1 MKLSKEQTKGI
12 LISAAALLLIFG
24 GVAYNRKRKK
34 SILNELESK
43 ATKTGEQ
50 TETKTD
56 APVNLSIAD
65 AEANKKSFSYAEGQ
79 KISEEQKAKEL
90 YKRIIGLAYYI
101 KTATDANAIRLRKQA
116 LAVQKKT
123 NSSIEDAIM
132 SVVIKMNK
140 DKECLKDAVKLI
152 GGDLKAHV
160 DYFEKNQE
168 FKIK

>member
-1 MKLSKEQTKGI
+1 MKVSKEQKKGI

-24 GVAYNRKRKK
+24 GVMYNRNRKK
-34 SILNELESK
+34 TILKNLESK
-43 ATKTGEQ
+43 VPTDGTE
-50 TETKTD
+50 TETKTESE
-56 APVNLSIAD
+56 NLSIAD
-65 AEANKKSFSYAEGQ
+65 AESQVKPKYSYAEGQ
-79 KISEEQKAKEL
+79 KLSDEQKAKEL
-90 YKRIIGLAYYI
+90 YKRIVGLAYYI
-101 KTATDANAIRLRKQA
+101 KTSTDANAVRLRKQA
-116 LAVQKKT
+116 LSVQKKT

>member
-1 MKLSKEQTKGI
+1 MKVSKEQKKGI

-24 GVAYNRKRKK
+24 GVMYNRNRKK
-34 SILNELESK
+34 TILKNLENKVPTAGTESK
-43 ATKTGEQ
+43 
-50 TETKTD
+50 TESE
-56 APVNLSIAD
+56 NLSIAD
-65 AEANKKSFSYAEGQ
+65 AEAQVKPKYSYAEGQ
-79 KISEEQKAKEL
+79 KLSDEQKAKEL
-90 YKRIIGLAYYI
+90 YKRIVGLAYYI
-101 KTATDANAIRLRKQA
+101 KTSTDANAVRLRKQA
-116 LAVQKKT
+116 LSVQKKT

>member
-1 MKLSKEQTKGI
+1 MKVSKEQKKGI

-24 GVAYNRKRKK
+24 GVMYNRNRKK
-34 SILNELESK
+34 TILKNLENKVPTAGTESK
-43 ATKTGEQ
+43 
-50 TETKTD
+50 TE
-56 APVNLSIAD
+56 AENLSIAD
-65 AEANKKSFSYAEGQ
+65 TEAQVKPKYSYAEGQ
-79 KISEEQKAKEL
+79 KLSDEQKAKEL
-90 YKRIIGLAYYI
+90 YKRMVGLAYYI
-101 KTATDANAIRLRKQA
+101 KTSTDANAVRLRKQA
-116 LAVQKKT
+116 LSVQKKT

-132 SVVIKMNK
+132 SVVIKINK